1 MSETANKR
9 VKYGM
14 TAGVLGIISNV
25 ALCAAKLIVGFIGNS
40 ITIIA
45 DAVNNLS
52 DAASSVITVFGFR
65 ISARPADKEHPFGHH
80 RYEQISAL
88 IVAILVLAIGVL
100 LGKSSI
106 EKIITPE
113 ETAVT
118 ALTYIVLAVAI
129 VLKIGQMAMYLYF
142 SKKISSDSL
151 RAAAADSRNDC
162 LSTGAV
168 LIAAIV
174 TDVAG
179 VNIDGYMGL
188 AVSLFIV
195 VSSLLLIK
203 DTVSPLLGEP
213 PTKEFVENVRKKLM
227 SYDGVLGIHDL
238 MVHNYG
244 ATSSTYVSVHVE
256 VDARGDIMKAHD
268 MIDNIERDF
277 HKEGLNL
284 TVHMDPV
291 ETDNP
296 EVSLNLDRAREIL
309 SSMNAGLSLHDFRMV
324 IGDTHTNILFD
335 VVIPFD
341 PERDRKSLRRRLRGR
356 RQTVL
361 LHHQLRPLVRIIN
374 ASTGDL
380 NRE

>member
-1 MSETANKR
+1 MAGIEDKR
-9 VKYGM
+9 IKYGI
-14 TAGVLGIISNV
+14 TAGILGITSNV
-25 ALCAAKLIVGFIGNS
+25 VLCAAKLIVGFIGNS

-52 DAASSVITVFGFR
+52 DALSSVITVFGFR

-88 IVAILVLAIGVL
+88 IVAIIVLAIGVL

-113 ETAVT
+113 ETTVT
-118 ALTYIVLAVAI
+118 ALTYVVLSVAI
-129 VLKIGQMAMYLYF
+129 VLKLAQMAMYLYF
-142 SKKISSDSL
+142 SRKISSDSL
-151 RAAAADSRNDC
+151 RAAAADSRNDI

-179 VNIDGYMGL
+179 VNIDAYMGL
-188 AVSLFIV
+188 AVSLFIII
-195 VSSLLLIK
+195 SSILLIK
-203 DTVSPLLGEP
+203 DTISPLLGEP
-213 PTKEFVENVRKKLM
+213 PTKEFVERVRKKIL

-244 ATSSTYVSVHVE
+244 AQSSTYISVHVE
-256 VDARGDIMKAHD
+256 VDAGGNIMKAHD

-277 HKEGLNL
+277 LKDGLNL
-284 TVHMDPV
+284 TVHMDPI

-296 EVSLNLDRAREIL
+296 EVKENLERAREIL
-309 SSMNAGLSLHDFRMV
+309 ASLGSGLSLHDFRMV

-335 VVIPFD
+335 VVIPFEAKITPAEIEKAFSD
-341 PERDRKSLRRRLRGR
+341 AYSSEGK
-356 RQTVL
+356 QYFF
-361 LHHQLRPLVRIIN
+361 IIN
-374 ASTGDL
+374 YDRSYV
-380 NRE
+380 

>member
-1 MSETANKR
+1 MSGTADKR

-14 TAGVLGIISNV
+14 TAGILGIVSNLI
-25 ALCAAKLIVGFIGNS
+25 LCAAKLIVGFIGNS
-40 ITIIA
+40 ITIVA

-195 VSSLLLIK
+195 ISSLLLVK

-213 PTKEFVENVRKKLM
+213 PTKEFVENVRKKLL

-284 TVHMDPV
+284 TVHMDPI

-296 EVSLNLDRAREIL
+296 EVSLNLERAREIL
-309 SSMNAGLSLHDFRMV
+309 SLMNAGLSLHDFRMV

-341 PERDRKSLRRRLRGR
+341 SKVTPQEIEKAFADAYADEGK
-356 RQTVL
+356 QYFF
-361 LHHQLRPLVRIIN
+361 IIN
-374 ASTGDL
+374 YDRSYV
-380 NRE
+380 

>member
-1 MSETANKR
+1 MSETSDKR

-14 TAGVLGIISNV
+14 TAGILGIVSNV
-25 ALCAAKLIVGFIGNS
+25 VLCAAKLIVGFIGNS

-268 MIDNIERDF
+268 MVDNIERDF
-277 HKEGLNL
+277 RKEGLNL

-296 EVSLNLDRAREIL
+296 EVSLNLERAREIL
-309 SSMNAGLSLHDFRMV
+309 SGLNAGLSLHDFRMV

-335 VVIPFD
+335 VMIPFD
-341 PERDRKSLRRRLRGR
+341 SKVTPKEIEKAFADAYADEGK
-356 RQTVL
+356 QYFF
-361 LHHQLRPLVRIIN
+361 IIN
-374 ASTGDL
+374 YDRSYV
-380 NRE
+380 

>member
-1 MSETANKR
+1 MSETSDKR

-14 TAGVLGIISNV
+14 TAGVLGIVSNV
-25 ALCAAKLIVGFIGNS
+25 VLCAAKLIVGFIGNS

-268 MIDNIERDF
+268 MIDNIERNF
-277 HKEGLNL
+277 RKEGLNL

-309 SSMNAGLSLHDFRMV
+309 ASLNAGLSLHDFRMV

-335 VVIPFD
+335 VMIPFD
-341 PERDRKSLRRRLRGR
+341 SKVTPKEIEKAFADAYADEGK
-356 RQTVL
+356 QYFF
-361 LHHQLRPLVRIIN
+361 IIN
-374 ASTGDL
+374 YDRSYV
-380 NRE
+380 

>member
-1 MSETANKR
+1 MSETSDKR

-14 TAGVLGIISNV
+14 TAGILGIVSNV
-25 ALCAAKLIVGFIGNS
+25 VLCAAKLIVGFIGNS

-88 IVAILVLAIGVL
+88 IVAIIVLAIGVL

-113 ETAVT
+113 ETTVT
-118 ALTYIVLAVAI
+118 ALTYVVLSVAI
-129 VLKIGQMAMYLYF
+129 VLKLAQMAMYLYF
-142 SKKISSDSL
+142 SRKISSDSL
-151 RAAAADSRNDC
+151 RAAAADSRNDI

-179 VNIDGYMGL
+179 VNIDAYMGL
-188 AVSLFIV
+188 AVSLFIII
-195 VSSLLLIK
+195 SSILLIK
-203 DTVSPLLGEP
+203 DTISPLLGEP
-213 PTKEFVENVRKKLM
+213 PTKEFVERVRKKIL

-244 ATSSTYVSVHVE
+244 AQSSTYISVHVE
-256 VDARGDIMKAHD
+256 VDAGGNIMKAHD

-277 HKEGLNL
+277 LKDGLNL

-296 EVSLNLDRAREIL
+296 EVKENLERTREIL
-309 SSMNAGLSLHDFRMV
+309 ASLGSGLSLHDFRMV

-335 VVIPFD
+335 VVIPFEAKITPAEIEKAFSD
-341 PERDRKSLRRRLRGR
+341 AYSSEGK
-356 RQTVL
+356 QYFF
-361 LHHQLRPLVRIIN
+361 IIN
-374 ASTGDL
+374 YDRSYV
-380 NRE
+380 

>member
-1 MSETANKR
+1 MPETADKR
-9 VKYGM
+9 IKYGM
-14 TAGVLGIISNV
+14 TAGILGIISN
-25 ALCAAKLIVGFIGNS
+25 AILCGAKLIVGFIGNS

-52 DAASSVITVFGFR
+52 DAMSSVITVFGFR

-118 ALTYIVLAVAI
+118 TLTYIVLAVAI

-195 VSSLLLIK
+195 VSSLLLVK

-213 PTKEFVENVRKKLM
+213 PTKEFVENVRKKLL

-284 TVHMDPV
+284 TVHMDPI

-296 EVSLNLDRAREIL
+296 EVSLNLERAREIL

-335 VVIPFD
+335 VVIPFGSKVTPHEIEKAFAD
-341 PERDRKSLRRRLRGR
+341 AYADEGK
-356 RQTVL
+356 QYFF
-361 LHHQLRPLVRIIN
+361 IIN
-374 ASTGDL
+374 YDRSYV
-380 NRE
+380 

>member
-1 MSETANKR
+1 MSETSDKR

-14 TAGVLGIISNV
+14 TAGVLGIVSNV
-25 ALCAAKLIVGFIGNS
+25 VLCAAKLIVGFIGNS

-277 HKEGLNL
+277 WKEGLNL

-341 PERDRKSLRRRLRGR
+341 SKVTPKEIEKAFADAYADEGK
-356 RQTVL
+356 QYFF
-361 LHHQLRPLVRIIN
+361 IIN
-374 ASTGDL
+374 YDRSYV
-380 NRE
+380 

>member
-1 MSETANKR
+1 MSETADKR

-40 ITIIA
+40 ITIVA

-106 EKIITPE
+106 EKIIIPE

-118 ALTYIVLAVAI
+118 TLTYIVLAVAI
-129 VLKIGQMAMYLYF
+129 VLKLGQMAMYLYF

-151 RAAAADSRNDC
+151 RAAAADSRNDTI
-162 LSTGAV
+162 STGAV

-195 VSSLLLIK
+195 VSSLMLIK

-213 PTKEFVENVRKKLM
+213 PTKEFVENVRKKLL
-227 SYDGVLGIHDL
+227 SYEGVLGIHDL

-296 EVSLNLDRAREIL
+296 EVIENLERAREIL
-309 SSMNAGLSLHDFRMV
+309 ASLNTGLSLHDFRMV

-341 PERDRKSLRRRLRGR
+341 SKIAPQDIEKAFADAYADEGK
-356 RQTVL
+356 QYFF
-361 LHHQLRPLVRIIN
+361 IIN
-374 ASTGDL
+374 YDRSYV
-380 NRE
+380 

>member
-1 MSETANKR
+1 MAGIEDKR
-9 VKYGM
+9 IKYGI
-14 TAGVLGIISNV
+14 TAGILGITSNV
-25 ALCAAKLIVGFIGNS
+25 VLCAAKLIVGFIGNS

-52 DAASSVITVFGFR
+52 DALSSVITVFGFR

-88 IVAILVLAIGVL
+88 IVAIIVLAIGVL

-113 ETAVT
+113 ETTVT
-118 ALTYIVLAVAI
+118 ALTYVVLSVAI
-129 VLKIGQMAMYLYF
+129 VLKLAQMAMYLYF
-142 SKKISSDSL
+142 SRKISSDSL
-151 RAAAADSRNDC
+151 RAAAADSRNDI

-179 VNIDGYMGL
+179 VNIDAYMGL
-188 AVSLFIV
+188 AVSLFIII
-195 VSSLLLIK
+195 SSILLIK
-203 DTVSPLLGEP
+203 DTISPLLGEP
-213 PTKEFVENVRKKLM
+213 PTKEFVERVRKKIL

-244 ATSSTYVSVHVE
+244 AQISTYISVHVE
-256 VDARGDIMKAHD
+256 VDAGGNIMKAHD

-277 HKEGLNL
+277 LKDGLNL

-296 EVSLNLDRAREIL
+296 EVKENLERAREIL
-309 SSMNAGLSLHDFRMV
+309 ASLGSGLSLHDFRMV

-335 VVIPFD
+335 VVIPFEAKMTPAEIEKAFSD
-341 PERDRKSLRRRLRGR
+341 AYSSEGK
-356 RQTVL
+356 QYFF
-361 LHHQLRPLVRIIN
+361 IIN
-374 ASTGDL
+374 YDRSYV
-380 NRE
+380 

>member
-1 MSETANKR
+1 MSETSDKR

-14 TAGVLGIISNV
+14 TAGILGIVSNV
-25 ALCAAKLIVGFIGNS
+25 VLCAAKLIVGFIGNS

-142 SKKISSDSL
+142 SKKISSDFL

-277 HKEGLNL
+277 RKEGLNL

-341 PERDRKSLRRRLRGR
+341 SKVTPKEIEKAFADAYADEGK
-356 RQTVL
+356 QYFF
-361 LHHQLRPLVRIIN
+361 IIN
-374 ASTGDL
+374 YDRSYV
-380 NRE
+380 

>member
-1 MSETANKR
+1 MSETSDKR

-14 TAGVLGIISNV
+14 TAGILGIVSNV
-25 ALCAAKLIVGFIGNS
+25 VLCAAKLIVGFIGNS

-256 VDARGDIMKAHD
+256 VAARGDIMKAHD

-277 HKEGLNL
+277 RKEGLNL

-296 EVSLNLDRAREIL
+296 EVSLNLERAREIL
-309 SSMNAGLSLHDFRMV
+309 ASLNAGLSLHDFRMV

-335 VVIPFD
+335 VVISFD
-341 PERDRKSLRRRLRGR
+341 SKVTPKEIEKAFADAYADEGK
-356 RQTVL
+356 QYFF
-361 LHHQLRPLVRIIN
+361 IIN
-374 ASTGDL
+374 YDRSYV
-380 NRE
+380 

>member
-1 MSETANKR
+1 MSETSDKR

-14 TAGVLGIISNV
+14 TAGILGIVSNV
-25 ALCAAKLIVGFIGNS
+25 VLCAAKLIVGFIGNS

-213 PTKEFVENVRKKLM
+213 PTKEFVENVRKKLL
-227 SYDGVLGIHDL
+227 SYEGVLGIHDL

-277 HKEGLNL
+277 RKEGLNL

-341 PERDRKSLRRRLRGR
+341 SKVTPKEIEKAFADAYADEGK
-356 RQTVL
+356 QYFF
-361 LHHQLRPLVRIIN
+361 IIN
-374 ASTGDL
+374 YDRSYV
-380 NRE
+380 

>member
-1 MSETANKR
+1 MAGIEDKR
-9 VKYGM
+9 IKYGI
-14 TAGVLGIISNV
+14 TAGILGITSNV
-25 ALCAAKLIVGFIGNS
+25 VLCAAKLIVGFIGNS

-52 DAASSVITVFGFR
+52 DALSSVITVFGFR

-88 IVAILVLAIGVL
+88 IVAIIVLAIGVL

-118 ALTYIVLAVAI
+118 TLTYIVLAVAI
-129 VLKIGQMAMYLYF
+129 ALKIGQMAMYLYF

-151 RAAAADSRNDC
+151 RAAAADSRNDI

-179 VNIDGYMGL
+179 VNIDAYMGL
-188 AVSLFIV
+188 AVSLFIII
-195 VSSLLLIK
+195 SSILLIK
-203 DTVSPLLGEP
+203 DTISPLLGEP
-213 PTKEFVENVRKKLM
+213 PTKEFVERVRKKIL

-244 ATSSTYVSVHVE
+244 AQSSTYISVHVE
-256 VDARGDIMKAHD
+256 VDAGGNIMKAHD

-277 HKEGLNL
+277 LKDGLNL
-284 TVHMDPV
+284 TVHMDPI

-296 EVSLNLDRAREIL
+296 EVKENLERAREIL
-309 SSMNAGLSLHDFRMV
+309 ASLGSGLSLHDFRMV

-335 VVIPFD
+335 VAIPFEAKITPAEIEKAFSD
-341 PERDRKSLRRRLRGR
+341 AYSSEGK
-356 RQTVL
+356 QYFF
-361 LHHQLRPLVRIIN
+361 IIN
-374 ASTGDL
+374 YDRSYV
-380 NRE
+380 

>member
-1 MSETANKR
+1 MSETSDKR

-14 TAGVLGIISNV
+14 TAGILGIVSNV
-25 ALCAAKLIVGFIGNS
+25 VLCAAKLIVGFIGNS

-277 HKEGLNL
+277 RKEGLNL

-309 SSMNAGLSLHDFRMV
+309 SGLNAGLSLHDFRMV

-341 PERDRKSLRRRLRGR
+341 SKVTPKEIEKAFADAYADEGK
-356 RQTVL
+356 QYFF
-361 LHHQLRPLVRIIN
+361 IIN
-374 ASTGDL
+374 YDRSYV
-380 NRE
+380 

>member
-1 MSETANKR
+1 MAGIEHKR
-9 VKYGM
+9 IKYGI
-14 TAGVLGIISNV
+14 TAGILGITSNV
-25 ALCAAKLIVGFIGNS
+25 VLCAAKLIVGFIGNS

-52 DAASSVITVFGFR
+52 DALSSVITVFGFR

-88 IVAILVLAIGVL
+88 IVAIIVLAIGVL

-113 ETAVT
+113 ETTVT
-118 ALTYIVLAVAI
+118 ALTYVVLSVAI
-129 VLKIGQMAMYLYF
+129 VLKLAQMAMYLYF
-142 SKKISSDSL
+142 SRKISSDSL
-151 RAAAADSRNDC
+151 RAAAADSRNDI

-179 VNIDGYMGL
+179 VNIDAYMGL
-188 AVSLFIV
+188 AVSLFIII
-195 VSSLLLIK
+195 SSILLIK
-203 DTVSPLLGEP
+203 DTISPLLGEP
-213 PTKEFVENVRKKLM
+213 PTKEFVERVRKKIL

-244 ATSSTYVSVHVE
+244 AQSSTYISVHVE
-256 VDARGDIMKAHD
+256 VDAGGNIMKAHD

-277 HKEGLNL
+277 FKDGLNL

-296 EVSLNLDRAREIL
+296 EVKENLERTREIL
-309 SSMNAGLSLHDFRMV
+309 ASLGSGLSLHDFRMV

-335 VVIPFD
+335 VVIPFEAKITPAEIEKAFSD
-341 PERDRKSLRRRLRGR
+341 AYSSEGK
-356 RQTVL
+356 QYFF
-361 LHHQLRPLVRIIN
+361 IIN
-374 ASTGDL
+374 YDRSYV
-380 NRE
+380 

>member
-1 MSETANKR
+1 MSETSDKR

-14 TAGVLGIISNV
+14 TAGVLGIVSNV
-25 ALCAAKLIVGFIGNS
+25 VLCAAKLIVGFIGNS

-277 HKEGLNL
+277 RKEGLNL

-296 EVSLNLDRAREIL
+296 EVSLNLERAREIL
-309 SSMNAGLSLHDFRMV
+309 SGLNAGLSLHDFRMV

-341 PERDRKSLRRRLRGR
+341 SKVTPKEIEKAFADAYADEGK
-356 RQTVL
+356 QYFF
-361 LHHQLRPLVRIIN
+361 IIN
-374 ASTGDL
+374 YDRSYV
-380 NRE
+380 

>member
-1 MSETANKR
+1 MSETSDKR

-14 TAGVLGIISNV
+14 TAGVLGIVSNV
-25 ALCAAKLIVGFIGNS
+25 VLCAAKLIVGFIGNS
-40 ITIIA
+40 ITIVA

-341 PERDRKSLRRRLRGR
+341 SKVTPKEIEKAFADAYADEGK
-356 RQTVL
+356 QYFF
-361 LHHQLRPLVRIIN
+361 IIN
-374 ASTGDL
+374 YDRSYV
-380 NRE
+380 

>member
-1 MSETANKR
+1 MSETSDKR

-14 TAGVLGIISNV
+14 TAGILGIVSNV
-25 ALCAAKLIVGFIGNS
+25 VLCTAKLIVGFIGNS

-277 HKEGLNL
+277 QKEGLNL

-296 EVSLNLDRAREIL
+296 EVSLNLERAREIL
-309 SSMNAGLSLHDFRMV
+309 ASLNAGLSLHDFRMV

-341 PERDRKSLRRRLRGR
+341 SKVTPKEIEKAFADAYADEGK
-356 RQTVL
+356 QYFF
-361 LHHQLRPLVRIIN
+361 IIN
-374 ASTGDL
+374 YDRSYV
-380 NRE
+380 

>member
-1 MSETANKR
+1 MAGIEDKR
-9 VKYGM
+9 IKYGI
-14 TAGVLGIISNV
+14 TAGILGITSNV
-25 ALCAAKLIVGFIGNS
+25 VLCAAKLIVGFIGNS

-52 DAASSVITVFGFR
+52 DALSSVITVFGFR

-88 IVAILVLAIGVL
+88 IVAIIVLAIGVL

-113 ETAVT
+113 ETTVT
-118 ALTYIVLAVAI
+118 ALTYVVLSVAI
-129 VLKIGQMAMYLYF
+129 VLKLAQMAMYLYF
-142 SKKISSDSL
+142 SRKISSDSL
-151 RAAAADSRNDC
+151 RAAAADSRNDI

-179 VNIDGYMGL
+179 VNIDAYMGL
-188 AVSLFIV
+188 AVSLFIII
-195 VSSLLLIK
+195 SSILLIK
-203 DTVSPLLGEP
+203 DTISPLLGEP
-213 PTKEFVENVRKKLM
+213 PTKEFVERVRKKIL

-244 ATSSTYVSVHVE
+244 AQSSTYISVHVE
-256 VDARGDIMKAHD
+256 VDAGGNIMKAHD

-277 HKEGLNL
+277 LKDGLNL

-296 EVSLNLDRAREIL
+296 EVKENLERTREIL
-309 SSMNAGLSLHDFRMV
+309 ASLGSGLSLHDFRMV

-335 VVIPFD
+335 VVIPFGSKVTPHEIEKAFAD
-341 PERDRKSLRRRLRGR
+341 AYADEGK
-356 RQTVL
+356 QYFF
-361 LHHQLRPLVRIIN
+361 IIN
-374 ASTGDL
+374 YDRSYV
-380 NRE
+380 

>member
-1 MSETANKR
+1 MSGTSDKR

-14 TAGVLGIISNV
+14 TAGVLGIVSNV
-25 ALCAAKLIVGFIGNS
+25 VLCAAKLIVGFIGNS

-52 DAASSVITVFGFR
+52 DAASSVITVLGFR

-341 PERDRKSLRRRLRGR
+341 SKVTPKEIEKAFADAYADEGK
-356 RQTVL
+356 QYFF
-361 LHHQLRPLVRIIN
+361 IIN
-374 ASTGDL
+374 YDRSYV
-380 NRE
+380 

>member
-1 MSETANKR
+1 MSETSDKR

-14 TAGVLGIISNV
+14 TAGILGIVSNV
-25 ALCAAKLIVGFIGNS
+25 VLCAAKLIVGFIGNS

-142 SKKISSDSL
+142 SKKISSESL
-151 RAAAADSRNDC
+151 RAAAADSRHDC

-277 HKEGLNL
+277 QKEGLNL

-309 SSMNAGLSLHDFRMV
+309 SGLNAGLSLHDFRMV

-341 PERDRKSLRRRLRGR
+341 SKVTPKEIEKAFADAYADEGK
-356 RQTVL
+356 QYFF
-361 LHHQLRPLVRIIN
+361 IIN
-374 ASTGDL
+374 YDRSYV
-380 NRE
+380 

>member
-1 MSETANKR
+1 MSETSDKR

-14 TAGVLGIISNV
+14 TAGILGIVSNV
-25 ALCAAKLIVGFIGNS
+25 VLCAAKLIVGFIGNS

-256 VDARGDIMKAHD
+256 VAARGDIMKAHD
-268 MIDNIERDF
+268 MIDNIEREF
-277 HKEGLNL
+277 RKEGLNL

-309 SSMNAGLSLHDFRMV
+309 SGLNAGLSLHDFRMV

-341 PERDRKSLRRRLRGR
+341 SKVTPKEIEKAFADAYADEGK
-356 RQTVL
+356 QYFF
-361 LHHQLRPLVRIIN
+361 IIN
-374 ASTGDL
+374 YDRSYV
-380 NRE
+380 

>member
-1 MSETANKR
+1 MSETSDKR

-14 TAGVLGIISNV
+14 TAGVLGIVSNV
-25 ALCAAKLIVGFIGNS
+25 VLCAAKLIVGFIGNS

-309 SSMNAGLSLHDFRMV
+309 SGLNAGLSLHDFRMV

-341 PERDRKSLRRRLRGR
+341 SKVTPKEIEKAFADAYADEGK
-356 RQTVL
+356 QYFF
-361 LHHQLRPLVRIIN
+361 IIN
-374 ASTGDL
+374 YDRSYV
-380 NRE
+380 

>member
-1 MSETANKR
+1 MSGTADKR

-14 TAGVLGIISNV
+14 TAGVLGIVSNV
-25 ALCAAKLIVGFIGNS
+25 VLCAAKLIVGFIGNS
-40 ITIIA
+40 ITIVA

-195 VSSLLLIK
+195 VSSLLLVK

-309 SSMNAGLSLHDFRMV
+309 SGLNAGLSLHDFRMV

-341 PERDRKSLRRRLRGR
+341 SKVTPKEIEKAFADAYADEGKRYFF
-356 RQTVL
+356 
-361 LHHQLRPLVRIIN
+361 IIN
-374 ASTGDL
+374 YDRSYV
-380 NRE
+380 

>member
-1 MSETANKR
+1 MSGTADKR

-14 TAGVLGIISNV
+14 TAGILGIVSNLI
-25 ALCAAKLIVGFIGNS
+25 LCAAKLIVGFIGNS
-40 ITIIA
+40 ITIVA

-118 ALTYIVLAVAI
+118 TLTYIVLAVAI

-195 VSSLLLIK
+195 VSSLLLVK

-213 PTKEFVENVRKKLM
+213 PTKEFVENVRKKLL

-284 TVHMDPV
+284 TVHMDPI

-296 EVSLNLDRAREIL
+296 EVSLNLERAREIL

-341 PERDRKSLRRRLRGR
+341 SKVTPQEIEKAFADAYADEGK
-356 RQTVL
+356 QYFF
-361 LHHQLRPLVRIIN
+361 IIN
-374 ASTGDL
+374 YDRSYV
-380 NRE
+380 

>member
-1 MSETANKR
+1 MSETSDKR

-14 TAGVLGIISNV
+14 TAGVLGIVSNV
-25 ALCAAKLIVGFIGNS
+25 VLCAAKLIVGFIGNS

-256 VDARGDIMKAHD
+256 VAARGDIMKAHD

-277 HKEGLNL
+277 RKEGLNL

-309 SSMNAGLSLHDFRMV
+309 ASLNAGLSLHDFRMV

-341 PERDRKSLRRRLRGR
+341 SKVTPKEIEKAFADAYADEGK
-356 RQTVL
+356 QYFF
-361 LHHQLRPLVRIIN
+361 IIN
-374 ASTGDL
+374 YDRSYV
-380 NRE
+380 

>member
-1 MSETANKR
+1 MSETSDKR

-14 TAGVLGIISNV
+14 TAGVLGIVSNV
-25 ALCAAKLIVGFIGNS
+25 VLCAAKLIVGFIGNS

-151 RAAAADSRNDC
+151 RATAADSRNDC

-277 HKEGLNL
+277 RKEGLNL

-341 PERDRKSLRRRLRGR
+341 SKVTPKEIEKAFADAYADEGK
-356 RQTVL
+356 QYFF
-361 LHHQLRPLVRIIN
+361 IIN
-374 ASTGDL
+374 YDRSYV
-380 NRE
+380 

>member
-1 MSETANKR
+1 MSETSDKR

-296 EVSLNLDRAREIL
+296 EVIENLERAREIL
-309 SSMNAGLSLHDFRMV
+309 ASLNAGLSLHDFRMV

-341 PERDRKSLRRRLRGR
+341 SKVTPKEIEKAFADAYADEGK
-356 RQTVL
+356 QYFF
-361 LHHQLRPLVRIIN
+361 IIN
-374 ASTGDL
+374 YDRSYV
-380 NRE
+380 

>member
-1 MSETANKR
+1 MSETSDKR

-14 TAGVLGIISNV
+14 TAGILGIVSNV
-25 ALCAAKLIVGFIGNS
+25 VLCAAKLIVGFIGNS

-213 PTKEFVENVRKKLM
+213 PTKEFVENVRKKLL
-227 SYDGVLGIHDL
+227 SYEGVLGIHDL

-277 HKEGLNL
+277 RKGGLNL

-341 PERDRKSLRRRLRGR
+341 SKATPKEIEKAFADAYADEGK
-356 RQTVL
+356 QYFF
-361 LHHQLRPLVRIIN
+361 IIN
-374 ASTGDL
+374 YDRSYV
-380 NRE
+380 

>member
-1 MSETANKR
+1 MSETSDKR

-14 TAGVLGIISNV
+14 TAGILGIVSNV
-25 ALCAAKLIVGFIGNS
+25 VLCAAKLIVGFIGNS

-151 RAAAADSRNDC
+151 RAAAADSRNDTI
-162 LSTGAV
+162 STGAV

-277 HKEGLNL
+277 QKEGLNL

-309 SSMNAGLSLHDFRMV
+309 SGLNAGLSLHDFRMV

-341 PERDRKSLRRRLRGR
+341 SKVTPKEIEKAFADAYADEGK
-356 RQTVL
+356 QYFF
-361 LHHQLRPLVRIIN
+361 IIN
-374 ASTGDL
+374 YDRSYV
-380 NRE
+380 

>member
-1 MSETANKR
+1 MSETSDKR

-14 TAGVLGIISNV
+14 TAGVLGIVSNV
-25 ALCAAKLIVGFIGNS
+25 VLCAAKLIVGFIGNS

-341 PERDRKSLRRRLRGR
+341 SKVTPKEIEKAFADAYADEGK
-356 RQTVL
+356 QYFF
-361 LHHQLRPLVRIIN
+361 IIN
-374 ASTGDL
+374 YDRSYV
-380 NRE
+380 

>member
-1 MSETANKR
+1 MSETSDKR

-14 TAGVLGIISNV
+14 TAGILGIVSNV
-25 ALCAAKLIVGFIGNS
+25 VLCAAKLIVGFIGNS

-106 EKIITPE
+106 EKIIAPE

-277 HKEGLNL
+277 RKEGLNL

-309 SSMNAGLSLHDFRMV
+309 SGLNAGLSLHDFRMV

-341 PERDRKSLRRRLRGR
+341 SKVTPKEIEKAFADAYADEGK
-356 RQTVL
+356 QYFF
-361 LHHQLRPLVRIIN
+361 IIN
-374 ASTGDL
+374 YDRSYV
-380 NRE
+380 

>member
-1 MSETANKR
+1 MSETSDKR

-40 ITIIA
+40 ITIVA

-213 PTKEFVENVRKKLM
+213 PTKEFVENVRKKLL
-227 SYDGVLGIHDL
+227 SYEGVLGIHDL

-296 EVSLNLDRAREIL
+296 EVIENLERAREIL
-309 SSMNAGLSLHDFRMV
+309 ASLNTGLSLHDFRMV

-341 PERDRKSLRRRLRGR
+341 SKIAPQDIEKAFADAYADEGK
-356 RQTVL
+356 QYFF
-361 LHHQLRPLVRIIN
+361 IIN
-374 ASTGDL
+374 YDRSYV
-380 NRE
+380 

>member
-1 MSETANKR
+1 MSETSDKR

-14 TAGVLGIISNV
+14 TAGILGIVSNV
-25 ALCAAKLIVGFIGNS
+25 VLCAAKLIVGFIGNS

-256 VDARGDIMKAHD
+256 VAARGDIMKAHD

-277 HKEGLNL
+277 RKEGLNL

-296 EVSLNLDRAREIL
+296 EVSLNLERAREIL
-309 SSMNAGLSLHDFRMV
+309 ASLNAGLSLHDFRMV

-341 PERDRKSLRRRLRGR
+341 SKVTPKEIEKAFADAYADEGK
-356 RQTVL
+356 QYFF
-361 LHHQLRPLVRIIN
+361 IIN
-374 ASTGDL
+374 YDRSYV
-380 NRE
+380 

>member
-1 MSETANKR
+1 MSETADKR

-40 ITIIA
+40 ITIVA

-118 ALTYIVLAVAI
+118 TLTYIVLAVAI
-129 VLKIGQMAMYLYF
+129 VLKLGQMAMYLYF

-151 RAAAADSRNDC
+151 RAAAADSRNDTI
-162 LSTGAV
+162 STGAV

-195 VSSLLLIK
+195 VSSLMLIK

-213 PTKEFVENVRKKLM
+213 PTKEFVENVRKKLL
-227 SYDGVLGIHDL
+227 SYEGVLGIHDL

-296 EVSLNLDRAREIL
+296 EVIENLERVREIL
-309 SSMNAGLSLHDFRMV
+309 ASLNTGLSLHDFRMV

-341 PERDRKSLRRRLRGR
+341 SKIAPQDIEKAFADAYADEGK
-356 RQTVL
+356 QYFF
-361 LHHQLRPLVRIIN
+361 IIN
-374 ASTGDL
+374 YDRSYV
-380 NRE
+380 

>member
-1 MSETANKR
+1 MSETSDKR

-14 TAGVLGIISNV
+14 TAGVLGIVSNV
-25 ALCAAKLIVGFIGNS
+25 VLCAAKLIVGFIGNS

-118 ALTYIVLAVAI
+118 VLTYIVLAVAI

-341 PERDRKSLRRRLRGR
+341 SKVTPKEIEKAFADAYADEGK
-356 RQTVL
+356 QYFF
-361 LHHQLRPLVRIIN
+361 IIN
-374 ASTGDL
+374 YDRSYV
-380 NRE
+380 

>member
-1 MSETANKR
+1 MSETSDKR

-14 TAGVLGIISNV
+14 TAGILGIVSNV
-25 ALCAAKLIVGFIGNS
+25 VLCAAKLIVGFIGNS

-213 PTKEFVENVRKKLM
+213 PTKEFVENVRKKLL
-227 SYDGVLGIHDL
+227 SYEGVLGIHDL

-335 VVIPFD
+335 VVIPFGSKVTPQEIEKAFAD
-341 PERDRKSLRRRLRGR
+341 AYADEGK
-356 RQTVL
+356 QYFF
-361 LHHQLRPLVRIIN
+361 IIN
-374 ASTGDL
+374 YDRSYV
-380 NRE
+380 

>member
-1 MSETANKR
+1 MSETSDKR

-14 TAGVLGIISNV
+14 TAGILGIVSNV
-25 ALCAAKLIVGFIGNS
+25 VLCAAKLIVGFIGNS

-151 RAAAADSRNDC
+151 RAAAADTRNDC

-268 MIDNIERDF
+268 MIDNIERNF
-277 HKEGLNL
+277 RKEALSL

-335 VVIPFD
+335 VMIPFD
-341 PERDRKSLRRRLRGR
+341 SKVTPKEIEKAFADAYADEGK
-356 RQTVL
+356 QYFF
-361 LHHQLRPLVRIIN
+361 IIN
-374 ASTGDL
+374 YDRSYV
-380 NRE
+380 

>member
-1 MSETANKR
+1 MSETADKR

-40 ITIIA
+40 ITIVA

-118 ALTYIVLAVAI
+118 TLTYIVLAVAI
-129 VLKIGQMAMYLYF
+129 VLKLGQMAMYLYF

-151 RAAAADSRNDC
+151 RAAAADSRNDTI
-162 LSTGAV
+162 STGAV

-195 VSSLLLIK
+195 VSSLMLIK

-213 PTKEFVENVRKKLM
+213 PTKEFVENVRKKLL
-227 SYDGVLGIHDL
+227 SYEGVLGIHDL

-296 EVSLNLDRAREIL
+296 EVIENLERAREIL

-341 PERDRKSLRRRLRGR
+341 SKIAPQDIEKAFADAYADEGK
-356 RQTVL
+356 QYFF
-361 LHHQLRPLVRIIN
+361 IIN
-374 ASTGDL
+374 YDRSYV
-380 NRE
+380 